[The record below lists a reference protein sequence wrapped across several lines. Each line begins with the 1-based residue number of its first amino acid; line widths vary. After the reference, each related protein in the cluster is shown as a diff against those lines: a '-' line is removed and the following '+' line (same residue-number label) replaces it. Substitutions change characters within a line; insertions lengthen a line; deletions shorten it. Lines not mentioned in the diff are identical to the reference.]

1 MGIRVSDFTHDPAGV
16 IFQAL
21 GLVLLDVRGRNVNGF
36 VNVNDYI
43 EHFNTMLIVIDPQR
57 IFFLVIDIFELD
69 KIQTPS
75 IIGVNVLALKRVDV
89 IT

>member
-1 MGIRVSDFTHDPAGV
+1 MGIRVSGFTHDPVGV